1 MATITPTL
9 NGYVPAP
16 GQTSFPGESFIAQW
30 SGITDADTVT
40 PLEMGAFADRSV
52 QVTGVGS
59 PAATVAIQGSNDGTN
74 YVTLYD
80 LQGSALSFTAAGLK
94 GIAEATRYIKP
105 VVTGGTGESVVVTI
119 FARM

>member
-1 MATITPTL
+1 MATIAPTIL
-9 NGYVPAP
+9 GHQPAP
-16 GQTSFPGESFIAQW
+16 GQTSFPGESFVATW
-30 SGITDADTVT
+30 TGITDADTVT
-40 PLEMGAFADRSV
+40 PLELGAFSDRSV

-59 PAATVAIQGSNDGTN
+59 PAATVTIAGSNDGTN

-80 LQGSALSFTAAGLK
+80 LQGSLLSFTAAGLK

-105 VVTGGTGESVVVTI
+105 VITGGTGESVVVTL